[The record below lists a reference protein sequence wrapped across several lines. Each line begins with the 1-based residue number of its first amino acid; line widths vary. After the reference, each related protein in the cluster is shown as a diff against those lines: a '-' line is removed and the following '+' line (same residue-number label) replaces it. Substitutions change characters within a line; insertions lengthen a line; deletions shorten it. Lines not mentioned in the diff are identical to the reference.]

1 MIGIDTNVLVR
12 YIAQDD
18 PAQSRRATALIER
31 ECSESDPGFVALVV
45 LAELV
50 WVAET
55 CYSASREEQ
64 RRIVRRIL
72 ETRQLMVQD
81 AETVWQALRAFER
94 GKADFADCLVECTA
108 AAAGCI
114 RTVTFDKGAATIGM
128 TLLSPTA
135 KSLP

>member
-31 ECSESDPGFVALVV
+31 ECSESDPGFVGLVV

-64 RRIVRRIL
+64 RQIVRRVL
-72 ETRQLMVQD
+72 ETRQLIVQES
-81 AETVWQALRAFER
+81 ETVWQALRLFEQ
-94 GKADFADCLVECTA
+94 GKADFADCLVERTA
-108 AAAGCI
+108 ASAGCM
-114 RTVTFDKGAATIGM
+114 RTVTFDKAAARIGM
-128 TLLSPTA
+128 ALL
-135 KSLP
+135 

>member
-64 RRIVRRIL
+64 RRIIRRIL
-72 ETRQLMVQD
+72 ETRQLIVQE
-81 AETVWQALRAFER
+81 AETAWQALRAFEQ
-94 GKADFADCLVECTA
+94 GKADFADCLVERTA
-108 AAAGCI
+108 AAAGCV
-114 RTVTFDKGAATIGM
+114 RTATFDKAAATIGM
-128 TLLSPTA
+128 TLLTSSA
-135 KSLP
+135 KAVP